1 MVKRIH
7 QRRQKDKATLEQHP
21 FSPLRDDS
29 VLSTAFV
36 SCRHINCND
45 AGVESFDVYW
55 LLIYFHTK
63 DAISLPFFARFFFS
77 LFFNTTTCARDFVYL
92 SLNISVAL
100 FLSQSLFLYRNN
112 LTFVIRTFPSI
123 GGRNRI
129 CARNND
135 NSNIIMLAIMI
146 TVISEK
152 EATII
157 LLVMVVL
164 S

>member
-1 MVKRIH
+1 MCF
-7 QRRQKDKATLEQHP
+7 LP
-21 FSPLRDDS
+21 LSSPADILTAMTPASNRLMSTDCLFTFTPRTQS
-29 VLSTAFV
+29 LSL
-36 SCRHINCND
+36 S
-45 AGVESFDVYW
+45 
-55 LLIYFHTK
+55 
-63 DAISLPFFARFFFS
+63 SLAFFFS